1 LTNSFSFSSG
11 KRNQEKCF
19 SSGTTLILRMATV
32 TIKREDC
39 TSCTT
44 CWSTCPE
51 VFEEDPA
58 DGMSR
63 IKEAF
68 RISGDLGMGEVPD
81 EHYNCVQEAAVAC
94 PVEIINVE
102 D

>member
-1 LTNSFSFSSG
+1 
-11 KRNQEKCF
+11 
-19 SSGTTLILRMATV
+19 
-32 TIKREDC
+32 
-39 TSCTT
+39 
-44 CWSTCPE
+44 
-51 VFEEDPA
+51 
-58 DGMSR
+58 MSR

>member
-1 LTNSFSFSSG
+1 LTNSFYILWG

-19 SSGTTLILRMATV
+19 SSGATLVLRMATV

-68 RISGDLGMGEVPD
+68 RISGDPGKGKVPD
-81 EHYNCVQEAAVAC
+81 EHYNCVQEAATVC

-102 D
+102 E